1 MKEKNTP
8 TNPVDW
14 YNQLESY
21 DLKAWEIAQKIHI
34 GDAIPKRDQED
45 LRTDLYVRYQE
56 QRDYFLLQPSFEAAV
71 CSSMSN
77 DIRDAI
83 KHRQTKQPLFEQA
96 MEPMYARDPKTG
108 KEEMADAVDEDATIE
123 KFFGGLDRDFREEQL
138 REWHEIFREKMNEL
152 PAYLREFAALLRDAT
167 SQSQL
172 SLATGISRKGCFL
185 RRQKLAQIFGRL
197 LREHR
202 NIKALEVK

>member
-1 MKEKNTP
+1 MK
-8 TNPVDW
+8 
-14 YNQLESY
+14 NQTDSVKSQEAR
-21 DLKAWEIAQKIHI
+21 DIEAWEIAQKIPL
-34 GDAIPKRDQED
+34 GSAIPKSDQED
-45 LRTDLYVRYQE
+45 LRSDLYVRYQE
-56 QRDYFLLQPSFEAAV
+56 KRDYFLRQPSFEAAV
-71 CSSMSN
+71 RAAMSN

-96 MEPMYARDPKTG
+96 MEAMYARDPKTG

-172 SLATGISRKGCFL
+172 SVATGISRKGCFL

>member
-14 YNQLESY
+14 YNQLEAY
-21 DLKAWEIAQKIHI
+21 NLKAWEIAQKIHI

-56 QRDYFLLQPSFEAAV
+56 NRDYFLLQPNFEAAV
-71 CSSMSN
+71 CSAMSN

-96 MEPMYARDPKTG
+96 MAPMYTRDPKTG

-123 KFFGGLDRDFREEQL
+123 KFFGGLDHDFREEQL

-172 SLATGISRKGCFL
+172 SVATGISRKGCFL
-185 RRQKLAQIFGRL
+185 RRKKLEQIFGCL

-202 NIKALEVK
+202 NIKALEVM